1 MTGDVLDLHGAAA
14 ELDVTYDWLQRHW
27 RTEPG
32 FPWPHKGGGRG
43 QSPRWARAL
52 IIAFKHGQRFPRPGE
67 AADAPRVAAP
77 APLTHANDLHP
88 TPPADRVA
96 ALLAAAG
103 G

>member
-1 MTGDVLDLHGAAA
+1 MTPDVLDLHGAAA
-14 ELDVTYDWLQRHW
+14 ELDVTYDWLQRNW

-52 IIAFKHGQRFPRPGE
+52 IIDFKHGRRFARPE
-67 AADAPRVAAP
+67 QADASAP
-77 APLTHANDLHP
+77 AAGVVTHANDHHP

>member
-1 MTGDVLDLHGAAA
+1 MTPDVLDLHGAAA

-52 IIAFKHGQRFPRPGE
+52 IIAFKHGQRFPRPDQ
-67 AADAPRVAAP
+67 ADTAAP
-77 APLTHANDLHP
+77 APGYDTHANDRHP